1 MTIFKTI
8 LLKTTDY
15 DYVTK
20 KIEVE
25 SNPAKMK
32 GKMCKSIREDELKFK

>member
-8 LLKTTDY
+8 LLKTIDY

-25 SNPAKMK
+25 SNQVNQ
-32 GKMCKSIREDELKFK
+32 IRI